1 MEPDHA
7 DISLRRQCELLG
19 VNRSGLY
26 YQPRGESAENL
37 KLMRLI
43 DEEYT
48 RRPFFGSRRIML
60 WLHERGYPVGRHRVR
75 RLMEFM
81 GLEAVY
87 PKPRLSQPGEGH
99 AIYPYLLH
107 GVEITRVNQVWSTDI
122 TYIRMAEGFVYLVAI
137 MDWFSR
143 FVLSWA
149 LSLTMDADFCVEAL
163 KRALRR
169 GRPEIFN
176 SDQGSQFT
184 CEKFTGVLKQ
194 CGVSISMDGRR
205 RCLDNIFI
213 ERLWRSLKY
222 EEVYLRD
229 YTRVPEARTGIGNWF
244 RFYNHQRFHQSLA
257 YRTPALVF
265 QGGHA

>member
-1 MEPDHA
+1 MELRHP

-26 YQPRGESAENL
+26 YQPQGESAENL

-48 RRPFFGSRRIML
+48 RRPFYGSRRMMQ
-60 WLHERGYPVGRHRVR
+60 WLHEQGYQVGRHRVR
-75 RLMEFM
+75 RLMELL

-87 PKPRLSQPGEGH
+87 PKPRLSQPGEDH
-99 AIYPYLLH
+99 KIYPYLLG
-107 GVEITRVNQVWSTDI
+107 GVAITRVNQVWSTDI
-122 TYIRMAEGFVYLVAI
+122 TYIRMAGGFVYLVAV
-137 MDWFSR
+137 MDWYSR
-143 FVLSWA
+143 YVLSWA
-149 LSLTMDADFCVEAL
+149 VSLTLELAFCLEAL
-163 KRALRR
+163 QAALRH

-184 CEKFTGVLKQ
+184 SEKFTGELERRGIAV
-194 CGVSISMDGRR
+194 SMDGRGR
-205 RCLDNIFI
+205 YLDNIFI

-229 YTRVPEARTGIGNWF
+229 YQLVPEARQCIGNWF
-244 RFYNHQRFHQSLA
+244 RFYHHQRPHQSLD
-257 YRTPALVF
+257 YQTPAIIYR
-265 QGGHA
+265 GPR